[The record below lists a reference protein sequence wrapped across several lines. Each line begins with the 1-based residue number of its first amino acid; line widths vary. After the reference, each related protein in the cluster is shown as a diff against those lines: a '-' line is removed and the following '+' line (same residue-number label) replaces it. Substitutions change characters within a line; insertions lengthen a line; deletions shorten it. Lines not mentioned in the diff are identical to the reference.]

1 MLLEPKDTD
10 SSSVGLIGIL
20 EKPWLLVWMIRV
32 LIVTLFIDLALVITG
47 QKSLLMKG
55 LTTTILVDPG
65 VVLLSICAF
74 GIYVCTLA
82 PLSLQLFKTLV
93 WVNLPRTIPYRVPDY
108 YRGYIH
114 ASKVREQAMSTE
126 NEFWTTRYELHTR
139 RELDEQKSVHTVA
152 LLLWTALLLACA
164 EVIFSARYF
173 ADTALLIPT
182 LLGRAGKFE
191 SWIIAL
197 FFVLA
202 ALRII
207 WTCLDLSTESKAMY
221 CPPYAAEEYRKR
233 CENEQRQREFEDQLR
248 RDVKTSNPH

>member
-20 EKPWLLVWMIRV
+20 EKPWLLAWIIRV
-32 LIVTLFIDLALVITG
+32 LIVTLFIDLELVITG

-82 PLSLQLFKTLV
+82 PLSFQLFKTLV

-108 YRGYIH
+108 SRGYIRAH
-114 ASKVREQAMSTE
+114 QVLEQAMSTE

-139 RELDEQKSVHTVA
+139 RELDEQKYARTIA
-152 LLLWTALLLACA
+152 LLLWTTLLLACA
-164 EVIFSARYF
+164 EIILSARYF
-173 ADTALLIPT
+173 ADTSLLIPA
-182 LLGRAGKFE
+182 LLGSAGEFE
-191 SWIIAL
+191 GWIIAL
-197 FFVLA
+197 CFVLV
-202 ALRII
+202 AL
-207 WTCLDLSTESKAMY
+207 WTISACLDLSIESKTMY
-221 CPPYAAEEYRKR
+221 CPPYAAEEYRKQ
-233 CENEQRQREFEDQLR
+233 CADKQRQLEFEDQLR
-248 RDVKTSNPH
+248 RDVKTSKPH